1 MKIAF
6 LTPEYPHAITGSSG
20 GIGTSIKNLALG
32 LVNLGHEVIV
42 LVYSQNI
49 DAIFLD
55 KSIQIHQIKNIKLK
69 GLSWFLT
76 RKKIEKIINKLHLE
90 NKIDIVETPDWTGI
104 TSFIQ
109 PKKCPIVLKLHGSDT
124 YFCDLDQRKVHWVN
138 KFHEKRAI
146 QNANGHISVSQFT
159 ANKTNELFNLNKK
172 FEVIHNG
179 IITRNFNSEIANNSN
194 SNIILYFGTLIRKKG
209 LLELPFIFNE
219 VIKQNPLAKLYL
231 VGKDASDI
239 VSGNLSTWQMMQ
251 ALFSL
256 EAIKNVK
263 YFGPVPYSEIKTQIG
278 LAQVCVFPTFA
289 EAFPVSWLEAMAM
302 GKAIVAS
309 NIGWAQE
316 VIDHGKNGFL
326 VSPKNHLEYANKII
340 ELLEDKNLNIK
351 MGEEAK
357 IKASNSFDVETI
369 AKQNLAYYQA
379 LISISKK

>member
-6 LTPEYPHAITGSSG
+6 LTPEYPHAKTGSSG
-20 GIGTSIKNLALG
+20 GIGTSIKNLAQG
-32 LVNLGHEVIV
+32 LVNLGHEVLV
-42 LVYSQNI
+42 LVYGQNT
-49 DAIFLD
+49 DAVFLD
-55 KSIQIHQIKNIKLK
+55 EFIEIHQIKNVKFK

-76 RKKIEKIINKLHLE
+76 RKKIEKIINNLYSQ
-90 NKIDIVETPDWTGI
+90 NKIDIVEAPDWTGI
-104 TSFIQ
+104 TSFIN
-109 PKKCPIVLKLHGSDT
+109 PKKCPIVIKLNGSDT
-124 YFCDLDQRKVHWVN
+124 YFCHLDNRKVHWVN

-159 ANKTNELFNLNKK
+159 ANKTNELFNLNIN
-172 FEVIHNG
+172 FEFIHNG
-179 IITRNFNSEIANNSN
+179 ILTKNFKSEKAEN

-231 VGKDASDI
+231 IGKDASDI

-256 EAIKNVK
+256 EAIKNVR
-263 YFGPVPYSEIKTQIG
+263 YFGPVPYSEIKTQIA

-289 EAFPVSWLEAMAM
+289 EAFPVSWLEGMAM

-309 NIGWAQE
+309 NIGWAPE

-326 VSPKNHLEYANKII
+326 VSPTNHLEYANKII

-351 MGEEAK
+351 MGEDAK
-357 IKASNSFDVETI
+357 IKACISFDVETI

-379 LISISKK
+379 VISSSKQ

>member
-6 LTPEYPHAITGSSG
+6 LTPEYPHAKTGSSG
-20 GIGTSIKNLALG
+20 GIGTSIKNLANG
-32 LVNLGHEVIV
+32 LIDSGNDVRI
-42 LVYSQNI
+42 LVYGQAI
-49 DAIFLD
+49 DSEFID
-55 KSIQIHQIKNIKLK
+55 EDIVIHQIKNVKFK

-76 RKKIEKIINKLHLE
+76 RKKIEKIINKLHS
-90 NKIDIVETPDWTGI
+90 NQKIDIVEAPDWTGI
-104 TSFIQ
+104 TSFIK
-109 PKKCPIVLKLHGSDT
+109 PKKCPIVLKLNGSDT
-124 YFCDLDQRKVHWVN
+124 YFCHLDNRKVHWAN
-138 KFHEKRAI
+138 KFHEKRALL
-146 QNANGHISVSQFT
+146 NANGQISVSRFT
-159 ANKTNELFNLNKK
+159 ANKTNELFNLNKN
-172 FEVIHNG
+172 FEIIHNG
-179 IITRNFNSEIANNSN
+179 ILTKNFKSENAEN
-194 SNIILYFGTLIRKKG
+194 SNITLYFGTLIRKKG

-219 VIKQNPLAKLYL
+219 VIKQNPLARLYL

-239 VSGNLSTWQMMQ
+239 VSGNISTWQMMQ

-263 YFGPVPYSEIKTQIG
+263 YFGPVPYSEIKKQIG

-316 VIDHGKNGFL
+316 AIDHGKNGFL

-351 MGEEAK
+351 MGEDAK
-357 IKASNSFDVETI
+357 IKAGNSFDVETI
-369 AKQNLAYYQA
+369 AKQNLAYYQTV
-379 LISISKK
+379 IFTSKK